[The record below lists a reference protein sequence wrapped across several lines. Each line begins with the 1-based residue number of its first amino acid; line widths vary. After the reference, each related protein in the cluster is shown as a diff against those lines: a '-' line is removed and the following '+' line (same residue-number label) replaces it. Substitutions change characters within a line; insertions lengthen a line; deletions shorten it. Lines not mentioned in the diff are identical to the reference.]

1 MGLFKSFFK
10 DKKEE
15 QIILV
20 RGYLVTE
27 IEARYKE
34 KPNDKEFDE
43 IITKAHEAIS
53 PFIETIKPEI
63 MDFVCTIEELSS
75 EHVKEFIVLA
85 VSLCWI
91 RYVSLSVDVKS
102 GRISEEDAKKYHNLN
117 HLFNVIHSQV
127 KQLLK
132 S

>member
-15 QIILV
+15 QIKLV

-27 IEARYKE
+27 IEAIYKE

-43 IITKAHEAIS
+43 IITKAYEAIR
-53 PFIETIKPEI
+53 PFTETIKPEI

-75 EHVKEFIVLA
+75 EHVKEFIGLA
-85 VSLCWI
+85 IPLCWL
-91 RYVSLSVDVKS
+91 RYVSLSANVKS

>member
-20 RGYLVTE
+20 RGYLVTKVKALYK
-27 IEARYKE
+27 IELT
-34 KPNDKEFDE
+34 DKELE
-43 IITKAHEAIS
+43 NELTKAVEAIS

-63 MDFVCTIEELSS
+63 MDFVCTIEELSH
-75 EHVKEFIVLA
+75 EHVEEFIGLA
-85 VSLCWI
+85 VPLCWI
-91 RYVSLSVDVKS
+91 RYVSLSADVKS

-117 HLFNVIHSQV
+117 HLFNVIHSEV